1 MIAVIIISFFICLFI
16 GFPIAIAMGVAGAI
30 GIVTDP
36 SLSAVIVSQKLH
48 TGFDSFA
55 LMAMPFF
62 MLAGQIMEHTGIT
75 ERLVDL
81 AKRLVGWMRG
91 GLAYTTIVSG
101 VLMAGISGSAN
112 ADAAAIGAL
121 TLGPMRRDGW
131 SEGQSVAVVASA
143 GGLGPIIPPSIPMI
157 IFCNLTSI
165 SVGKMFVAGY
175 IPGILL
181 ALGYMAIAGYYA
193 KKHNLSKTKFEGFGI
208 LWKTFKGAI
217 WALLMPIIIL
227 GGILS
232 GICTATEAGILAVLY
247 GTVYGFATNRL
258 KFKQLSECLY
268 NAVLNSGGPMLI
280 IGMATILGY
289 ELTRYNFG
297 TLVGDFVLAY
307 AASPVAFL
315 MIVIVM
321 LIIAGMFIDGT
332 ATMMMLL
339 PILVP
344 ISKALGIDQ
353 IQFAMVFFLALQT
366 GGLTPPVGALL
377 FIVSSVGK
385 TPLGNCVKPIIPF
398 VGVMAIAAMLII
410 FIPEIATFLPNLLG
424 YA

>member
-1 MIAVIIISFFICLFI
+1 
-16 GFPIAIAMGVAGAI
+16 
-30 GIVTDP
+30 
-36 SLSAVIVSQKLH
+36 
-48 TGFDSFA
+48 
-55 LMAMPFF
+55 
-62 MLAGQIMEHTGIT
+62 
-75 ERLVDL
+75 
-81 AKRLVGWMRG
+81 
-91 GLAYTTIVSG
+91 
-101 VLMAGISGSAN
+101 
-112 ADAAAIGAL
+112 
-121 TLGPMRRDGW
+121 MRRDGW

-366 GGLTPPVGALL
+366 GGLTPPRWC
-377 FIVSSVGK
+377 SSVHRFFCWK
-385 TPLGNCVKPIIPF
+385 NPTRKLR
-398 VGVMAIAAMLII
+398 
-410 FIPEIATFLPNLLG
+410 
-424 YA
+424 